1 MRKFS
6 LSIEE
11 TKVALSEEDI
21 TDIVIEGLEHGI
33 GYWSILDNTGKE
45 YEEAP
50 EDEPV
55 AITTA
60 ELLLAGKTIIFEDTE
75 DENEKWELTL
85 EKLLA
90 GIQMYLNTPN
100 GKGCLESDL
109 EECVLNPCNVDADT
123 ADCMFQYALFGEI
136 VFS

>member
-6 LSIEE
+6 LSIE
-11 TKVALSEEDI
+11 TKIVLTEEDI

-60 ELLLAGKTIIFEDTE
+60 KLLLSGKSVLFEDIE

-90 GIQMYLNTPN
+90 GIQMYLNTPQ
-100 GKGCLESDL
+100 GKGCLEGDL
-109 EECVLNPCNVDADT
+109 EECVVNTCMVDADT
-123 ADCMFQYALFGEI
+123 ADAMFQYALFGDI
-136 VFS
+136 VFG

>member
-1 MRKFS
+1 MRKFLIS
-6 LSIEE
+6 LSNG
-11 TKVALSEEDI
+11 TKIVLTEEDI

-45 YEEAP
+45 YTSAP

-100 GKGCLESDL
+100 GKGCLEGD
-109 EECVLNPCNVDADT
+109 VLNTCNVDADT
-123 ADCMFQYALFGEI
+123 ADCMFQYALFGDI
-136 VFS
+136 VFG